1 MHPTPFFTELRKA
14 YAAELHDLSFDSDGK
29 HVLKKHLSERRRE
42 LPFLLQM
49 MAASPEMVSVVFH
62 QAFRFTRP
70 QAMHQ
75 LLATEAEDLPAWE
88 DLGAVLTLEPWAQ
101 PLADAVL
108 KEPQGEWLLA
118 VAAGLEFM
126 HSHPSARTA
135 HSGDELGDSDDE
147 DADQP
152 EGEDGEPEDADER
165 EAREQEAAGQA
176 WMESQ
181 GFDRKE

>member
-1 MHPTPFFTELRKA
+1 MHPTPFFSELRKA
-14 YAAELHDLSFDSDGK
+14 YEAELHDLRFDSDGK
-29 HVLKKHLSERRRE
+29 QVLNKRLAERRKE
-42 LPFLLQM
+42 LPFLVQM

-62 QAFRFTRP
+62 QAFRFLRP
-70 QAMHQ
+70 DAMQQ
-75 LLATEAEDLPAWE
+75 LLATEAESLPSWE
-88 DLGAVLTLEPWAQ
+88 MLGAVLTLESWAQ

-108 KEPQGEWLLA
+108 NEPQGEWLMA

-126 HSHPSARTA
+126 HSHPGARPA
-135 HSGDELGDSDDE
+135 RSGDDEADAEDE
-147 DADQP
+147 DADKP

-165 EAREQEAAGQA
+165 EAREHEAAGQA